1 MISSFSMR
9 ARVVALVFMAL
20 VSAPPSAFAADELI
34 DDPELAARTG
44 EKPRKTPAKPAK
56 PAKKKKPPAPTN
68 VTLEEEVELPE
79 TPEASAEP
87 GAGEAEGTAVGATDG
102 EQVIDDP
109 ELAGASGQ
117 KNDGSFGDL
126 NGPREPRWGL
136 TFHSRWG
143 YATQQDGRDRQDI
156 VEGTTIGIF
165 EVEQRRSDELLLSV
179 GLRFRHAFAMPK
191 TGAPG
196 YDLDIAPLSAFADLT
211 PTPGFHIRAGYQVI
225 HMGRFDSFTQTNFL
239 AVYDLRSGPVTMPEA
254 SNIAQPA
261 LRFDVDAIE
270 GWTFQAYYI
279 PFFTPN
285 LYPVYG
291 SNYAALDR
299 ISAIS
304 DGYEGLRENLDA
316 IFIRSKLARASTN
329 FAQAFAP
336 APDFLKPQG
345 ALRITHSGAAGEI
358 SLTAGTALDRL
369 PSRFQ
374 VSTIPAGSAP
384 GTLPEISVEHD
395 RFYVASMDGALDVG
409 PFQLGA
415 EVAYIKDKTL
425 SAIGTYVPSNDPA
438 LPNYPV
444 RTGKVDLV
452 QGGVRA
458 ELVEVHGWSGA
469 IEMFILSTLG
479 DPDTRPD
486 PTRTWLRLPRWFGME
501 GGRLQRGV
509 AGGVQYAPENAG
521 WRIELGGALLTGPS
535 YVISPRL
542 EFEPLT
548 RFYMEL
554 GGVFVGGPFPTSPGS
569 PNVALAGLYGDID
582 QVYLGLKWMP

>member
-1 MISSFSMR
+1 MR
-9 ARVVALVFMAL
+9 ARVVALVFMSL
-20 VSAPPSAFAADELI
+20 VSAPLSALAADELI

-44 EKPRKTPAKPAK
+44 EKPRKTPAKPPAK

-87 GAGEAEGTAVGATDG
+87 EAGEAAGTAVGATDG

-126 NGPREPRWGL
+126 SGPREPRWNL

-179 GLRFRHAFAMPK
+179 GLRFRHAFAKPK

-254 SNIAQPA
+254 SAIAQPA

-270 GWTFQAYYI
+270 GWTFQAFYI

-304 DGYEGLRENLDA
+304 DQYKGLLSNLDA
-316 IFIRSKLARASTN
+316 VFIRSKLARASTS

-336 APDFLKPQG
+336 APDLLKPQG
-345 ALRITHSGAAGEI
+345 ALRITHSGSAGEI

-369 PSRFQ
+369 PTRIGFTLQPS
-374 VSTIPAGSAP
+374 G
-384 GTLPEISVEHD
+384 LPEITVAHD

-415 EVAYIKDKTL
+415 ELAYIKDKTL
-425 SAIGTYVPSNDPA
+425 SAIGTYVPDGTNAD
-438 LPNYPV
+438 YPI
-444 RTGKVDLV
+444 RPGKVDLV
-452 QGGVRA
+452 QGALRA
-458 ELVEVHGWSGA
+458 ELVEVAGWSGA

-486 PTRTWLRLPRWFGME
+486 PDRTWLRLPRWFGME

-509 AGGVQYAPENAG
+509 SGGVQYAPENAG
-521 WRIELGGALLTGPS
+521 WRIELAGALLTGPS
-535 YVISPRL
+535 YVISPRI

-582 QVYLGLKWMP
+582 QVYLGLRWMP